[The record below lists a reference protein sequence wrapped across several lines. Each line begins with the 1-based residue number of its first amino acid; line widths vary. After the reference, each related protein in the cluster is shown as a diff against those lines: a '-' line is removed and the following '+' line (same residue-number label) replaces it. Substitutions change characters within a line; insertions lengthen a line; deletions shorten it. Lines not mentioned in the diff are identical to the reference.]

1 MALDPVTVSD
11 RSRLLVN
18 HGQVAAKTFDDEVI
32 LINLAT
38 GVYYTIE
45 TIGSSIWKLIAKQ
58 YSMAEIATALSDGYE
73 VSVEQARRDIG
84 ELAAQ
89 LIAEELVTVT
99 EDAVSLEPVVRQT
112 VSEKRA
118 YLVPRLDV
126 YRDMELLLALD
137 PPLPRYKETPWKD
150 R

>member
-1 MALDPVTVSD
+1 MAEGSTTVSD

-18 HGQVAAKTFDDEVI
+18 HDQVAAKTFDDDVI

-45 TIGSSIWKLIAKQ
+45 ALGSSIWELIAKQ
-58 YSMAEIATALSDGYE
+58 YSVAEIATALSDRFE
-73 VSVEQARRDIG
+73 VSPEEARRDIG
-84 ELAAQ
+84 ALTAQ
-89 LIAEELVTVT
+89 LVQEELVSLT
-99 EDAVSLEPVVRQT
+99 EDELSLEPVVRT
-112 VSEKRA
+112 SVPEKRA
-118 YLVPRLDV
+118 YRTPRLDV

-137 PPLPRYKETPWKD
+137 PPLPRYKEMPWKD